1 MITLFV
7 LNSDCYKYNL
17 IGGNMLAR
25 IFFFLVGFGLMV
37 IGFVHIIIFMN
48 YMTVGYSFDEYV
60 NFIIRS
66 SEFIYTIVGFI
77 IVNLCIF
84 IKGGSQK

>member
-1 MITLFV
+1 
-7 LNSDCYKYNL
+7 
-17 IGGNMLAR
+17 MLAR

-37 IGFVHIIIFMN
+37 IGLVNIIIYMN
-48 YMTVGYSFDEYV
+48 FMTVGYSFNEYV

-66 SEFIYTIVGFI
+66 SEFIYTILGFI

-84 IKGGSQK
+84 VKGGEKREIYL

>member
-1 MITLFV
+1 MITR
-7 LNSDCYKYNL
+7 
-17 IGGNMLAR
+17 M
-25 IFFFLVGFGLMV
+25 FFFLVGFGLMV
-37 IGFVHIIIFMN
+37 IGFVNIIIYMN
-48 YMTVGYSFDEYV
+48 YMAVGYSFNEYV

-84 IKGGSQK
+84 IRGGASNEIRV

>member
-1 MITLFV
+1 M
-7 LNSDCYKYNL
+7 
-17 IGGNMLAR
+17 MAR
-25 IFFFLVGFGLMV
+25 MFFFLVGFGLMV
-37 IGFVHIIIFMN
+37 VGLVHIIIYMN
-48 YMTVGYSFDEYV
+48 FMTVGYSFNEYV

-84 IKGGSQK
+84 VRGGENGEIRL